1 MNVSLLISVE
11 MSQQSPGH
19 QSTQSVDCTHKIL
32 PSKLSAKAVEHVSM
46 DCENWLQFAES
57 QMKASTEDV
66 ICHIQQFK
74 NRHDS
79 LVFVLLDSSAILP
92 ATSAVSA
99 VGRDE
104 LLEDWWKPLNES
116 AYVTNI
122 TSSAESKS
130 DISIITSIDA
140 NKIWIV
146 RFTDETTL
154 QMKSNEFSEF
164 MSSVGSLGYSY
175 LEPNVNDLIV
185 ARSTPSNQE
194 TVDVEREVLS
204 SNVEM
209 NAVASTLFRVM
220 NTNKGL
226 SDGVV

>member
-1 MNVSLLISVE
+1 MNVSLLISVV
-11 MSQQSPGH
+11 MSQESAENK
-19 QSTQSVDCTHKIL
+19 SRQSVDYTLKIL
-32 PSKLSAKAVEHVSM
+32 RSKLSAKAVKHVSM
-46 DCENWLQFAES
+46 NYETWLQFAES

-92 ATSAVSA
+92 ATSVASA

-140 NKIWIV
+140 NK
-146 RFTDETTL
+146 
-154 QMKSNEFSEF
+154 
-164 MSSVGSLGYSY
+164 
-175 LEPNVNDLIV
+175 
-185 ARSTPSNQE
+185 
-194 TVDVEREVLS
+194 
-204 SNVEM
+204 
-209 NAVASTLFRVM
+209 
-220 NTNKGL
+220 
-226 SDGVV
+226 